1 MTRTRWAALAA
12 VAALLLLSL
21 VLVWRDQVSQALFD
35 WTGEESWT
43 GAARG
48 GLQLVTGRLRPG
60 PDTRPGVPIPYAD
73 VNPYGINTFLQNEVE
88 LAKRERQVQLIA
100 EAGFHWIRQEFQWE
114 DIEVH
119 GKGDY
124 VDRRNDPAGV
134 DAWAKY
140 DHIVDLAE
148 RYGLEIIA
156 RLSNP
161 PAWSRALGD
170 AGGSLAPPDDINDYG
185 DFVAAVVSRYAGRV
199 RFYQM
204 WNEPN
209 IYPEWGEAP
218 VDPEA
223 YTELLCHAY
232 GRAKEADPEAV
243 VLSGALAP
251 TLALDER
258 NFNDLVFLQR
268 MYDAGAG
275 DCFDILSM
283 QGYGLW
289 SGPTDHRQRPTMI
302 NYARNV
308 LVRDMMVQ
316 NGDENKA
323 IWISEMNWNPVPDEV
338 LTQGVYGQVTL
349 EQAARYA
356 PLAYQ
361 RAQEEW
367 PWIGVINFWFF
378 KRATDAE
385 KDQEWYYFRMAEPD
399 FTLLPVYDTMQE
411 YILENPAE

>member
-1 MTRTRWAALAA
+1 MIRKRWVILAA
-12 VAALLLLSL
+12 VVAL
-21 VLVWRDQVSQALFD
+21 VLVGLSVSWRGQISPVLFD
-35 WTGEESWT
+35 WTGEEAWS
-43 GAARG
+43 GQARG
-48 GLQLVTGRLRPG
+48 VLQLIMGRLRPQ
-60 PDTRPGVPIPYAD
+60 PDTRPDVPIQYAD

-88 LAKRERQVQLIA
+88 LSKRERQVQLIA

-124 VDRRNDPAGV
+124 VDRRNDPDGV
-134 DAWAKY
+134 DAWTKY
-140 DHIVDLAE
+140 DHIVDMAE
-148 RYGLEIIA
+148 EYGLEIIA

-161 PAWSRALGD
+161 PAWSRTLGD
-170 AGGSLAPPDDINDYG
+170 AGGALAPPDDITDYG
-185 DFVAAVVSRYAGRV
+185 DFVDAVVSRYAGRV
-199 RFYQM
+199 KFYQV

-223 YTELLCHAY
+223 YTELLCLAY
-232 GRAKEADPEAV
+232 SRAKEADPEAV
-243 VLSGALAP
+243 ILSGALAP

-316 NGDENKA
+316 NDDENKA

-338 LTQGVYGQVTL
+338 LTQGTYGQVTV

-361 RAQEEW
+361 RAREEW
-367 PWIGVINFWFF
+367 PWVGVINFWFF
-378 KRATDAE
+378 KRASDAE

-399 FTLLPVYDTMQE
+399 FTLLPVYSTMQE
-411 YILENPAE
+411 CILQNPP

>member
-1 MTRTRWAALAA
+1 MMRTRWVILAA

-21 VLVWRDQVSQALFD
+21 VLVWRDQVSRTLFD
-35 WTGEESWT
+35 WTGEEGWA
-43 GAARG
+43 GQARG
-48 GLQLVTGRLRPG
+48 VLQLITGRLRPA
-60 PDTRPGVPIPYAD
+60 PDTRPEVPIPYAD

-88 LAKRERQVQLIA
+88 PSKRERQVQLIA

-119 GKGDY
+119 GKGDF

-161 PAWSRALGD
+161 PAWSRGLGD
-170 AGGSLAPPDDINDYG
+170 GGGSLAPPDDIADYG
-185 DFVAAVVSRYAGRV
+185 DFVAAVVSRYAGRI

-218 VDPEA
+218 VNPEA

-258 NFNDLVFLQR
+258 NFNDLLFLQR

-275 DCFDILSM
+275 NCFDILSM

-338 LTQGVYGQVTL
+338 LTQGFYGQVTL

-361 RAQEEW
+361 RAQQEW

-378 KRATDAE
+378 KRASDAE

-399 FTLLPVYDTMQE
+399 FTLLPVYYAMQE
-411 YILENPAE
+411 YILDNPAE

>member
-1 MTRTRWAALAA
+1 MTRARWAILTTA
-12 VAALLLLSL
+12 VAIVLLSPL
-21 VLVWRDQVSQALFD
+21 LIWRDEVSQLLFD
-35 WTGEESWT
+35 WTGEEAW
-43 GAARG
+43 GGQARG
-48 GLQLVTGRLRPG
+48 LVQLVMGRLRPQ
-60 PDTRPGVPIPYAD
+60 PDTRPDVAIRYAD

-88 LAKRERQVQLIA
+88 LSKRERQVQLIA
-100 EAGFHWIRQEFQWE
+100 EAGFYWIRQEFQWE

-119 GKGDY
+119 GKGDF

-134 DAWAKY
+134 DAWVKY
-140 DHIVDLAE
+140 DHIVDLADE
-148 RYGLEIIA
+148 YGLEIIA

-170 AGGSLAPPDDINDYG
+170 VGGSLAPPDDIADYG

-199 RFYQM
+199 GFFQV

-232 GRAKEADPEAV
+232 GRAKEANPEAII
-243 VLSGALAP
+243 LSGALAP

-275 DCFDILSM
+275 NCFDILSM

-316 NGDENKA
+316 NGDQDKA

-338 LTQGVYGQVTL
+338 LTQGVYGQVTV

-361 RAQEEW
+361 RAEEEW

-378 KRATDAE
+378 KRASDVE

-399 FTLLPVYDTMQE
+399 FTLLPVYTTMQE
-411 YILENPAE
+411 YISQNPPK